1 MFFLPLDKKM
11 GKMASVVG
19 GSFSQ
24 KIAEKLGISY
34 HPVKRRVF
42 PDGEVCPRV
51 DLTGDLGTKVF
62 FILRPRKYQDPNS
75 YLVEFLITLRNLK
88 ESVDQV
94 HVFMPYMVYARQ
106 DATFREG
113 EPFSSK
119 IIADLIVES
128 GAVSFTAINMHLHR
142 IEDIKQFFPSIKVT
156 NLSAIPY
163 LARYTEREYELQD
176 PFILAPDDE
185 ALKWA
190 REFAKCLN
198 IHSYEAVHK
207 KRDPVTGEVE
217 TEWPDLDLT
226 GRDLVIVDDIIA
238 TGGTMINAVKKAR
251 RKEVASIIA
260 TAVHPVL
267 TDNALEK
274 LKSLDLRGL
283 FTTNTIPSPLNRVDV
298 RPLIVEEI
306 KKKRGKRI

>member
-1 MFFLPLDKKM
+1 MP
-11 GKMASVVG
+11 SVVG

-24 KIAEKLGISY
+24 KIAEELGLSY
-34 HPVKRRVF
+34 HPLKRRVF
-42 PDGEVCPRV
+42 SDGEVCPRV
-51 DLTGDLGTKVF
+51 DLNGELGTKVF
-62 FILRPRKYQDPNS
+62 FILRPRKSQGPNS

-88 ESVDQV
+88 ERVDQV
-94 HVFMPYMVYARQ
+94 HAFMPYMVYARQ

-113 EPFSSK
+113 EPLSSK
-119 IIADLIVES
+119 IIADLIAES
-128 GAVSFTAINMHLHR
+128 GADSFTSINMHLHR
-142 IEDIKQFFPSIKVT
+142 IEDIKQFFPTIEVS

-163 LARYTEREYELQD
+163 LASYTKREYELQH

-198 IHSYEAVHK
+198 IHSYDAMHK
-207 KRDPVTGEVE
+207 ERDPVTGEIK
-217 TEWPDLDLT
+217 TDWPDLDLT
-226 GRDLVIVDDIIA
+226 GRDLIIVDDIIA
-238 TGGTMINAVKKAR
+238 TGRTMINAVKKAR
-251 RKEVASIIA
+251 SRGVASIIA

-274 LKSLDLRGL
+274 LKDTDLRGL
-283 FTTNTIPSPLNRVDV
+283 FTTNTIPSPLSKVDV

-306 KKKRGKRI
+306 KKRRERE